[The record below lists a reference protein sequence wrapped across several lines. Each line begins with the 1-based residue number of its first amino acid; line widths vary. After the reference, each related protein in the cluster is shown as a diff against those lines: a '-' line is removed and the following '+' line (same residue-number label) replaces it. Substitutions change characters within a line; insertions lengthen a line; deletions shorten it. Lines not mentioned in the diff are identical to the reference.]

1 MSNIRIAGHQLDKQS
16 TITGVGGLALLV
28 VGLIVHQTWIGFLGI
43 AMIMIRIRGQ
53 KRGQWVVSC
62 GMALTVFGLVFSE
75 PVRVVIGCAFI
86 LAGILLWRVGRVRRV

>member
-16 TITGVGGLALLV
+16 TITGIGGLALLV
-28 VGLIVHQTWIGFLGI
+28 VGLIVHQTWIEFLGI

-53 KRGQWVVSC
+53 ERGLWVGSC
-62 GMALTVFGLVFSE
+62 GMALTGFGLVFSE
-75 PVRVVIGCAFI
+75 PWRVVIGCTFI